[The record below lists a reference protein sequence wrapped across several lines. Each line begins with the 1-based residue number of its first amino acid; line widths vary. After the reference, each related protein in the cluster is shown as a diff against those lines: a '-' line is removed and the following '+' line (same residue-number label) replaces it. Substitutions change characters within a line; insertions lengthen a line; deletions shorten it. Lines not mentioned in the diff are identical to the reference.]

1 MKDNRQKVVHY
12 KKAVIPHSKSSLQN
26 ILLSIIG
33 EGGVAEKVL
42 SRQEKITPSDENSG
56 YRFLNKSDTYKTIL
70 FGQLVLFEKDKSQS
84 LLELSDNVKFYDI
97 NSITSNDI
105 IIDGDKRSDKKRE
118 FVDSILYFG
127 VLNNHVMIVQS
138 TSLRARELE
147 AHLNW
152 LINTFTG

>member
-1 MKDNRQKVVHY
+1 
-12 KKAVIPHSKSSLQN
+12 
-26 ILLSIIG
+26 
-33 EGGVAEKVL
+33 
-42 SRQEKITPSDENSG
+42 NSG

-127 VLNNHVMIVQS
+127 VLNNHVM
-138 TSLRARELE
+138 
-147 AHLNW
+147 
-152 LINTFTG
+152 